1 LLYVPSTSHT
11 AAPGT
16 PCSPLAKLCSSQHD
30 KNGTTTQLVHSVGDD
45 APPPNEMLIRD
56 THMDTRGLTNLVVV
70 GETCLGR
77 MVLKYDMFGIV
88 VQHHDNTKN

>member
-16 PCSPLAKLCSSQHD
+16 PRSPLAKLCSSQHD

-45 APPPNEMLIRD
+45 ASPPNEMLIRD

-88 VQHHDNTKN
+88 VQHQDNTKN

>member
-1 LLYVPSTSHT
+1 
-11 AAPGT
+11 
-16 PCSPLAKLCSSQHD
+16 
-30 KNGTTTQLVHSVGDD
+30 
-45 APPPNEMLIRD
+45 MLIRD

-88 VQHHDNTKN
+88 VQHQDNTKN